1 MTEYHLAVSRDTTLV
16 VELLN
21 YRDHVKATGVGTTG
35 ETDFRVLLFP
45 FVDMGKCNRWG
56 LELSLQF
63 QLSFTRSKSALGGP
77 EL

>member
-1 MTEYHLAVSRDTTLV
+1 M

-21 YRDHVKATGVGTTG
+21 YRDHVKATGVGTAG

-63 QLSFTRSKSALGGP
+63 QLSFTRSK
-77 EL
+77 